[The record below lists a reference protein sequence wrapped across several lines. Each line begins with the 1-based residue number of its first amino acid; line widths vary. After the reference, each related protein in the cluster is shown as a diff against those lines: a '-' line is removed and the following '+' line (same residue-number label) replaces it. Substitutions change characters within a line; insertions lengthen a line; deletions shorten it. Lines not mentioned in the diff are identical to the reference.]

1 MNSFRRRCLGLVLA
15 PLLLAL
21 PACQRPEEAPKPLDL
36 VPREH
41 MAQMLADLHQLEA
54 QVENSRLPPDSA
66 RALFL
71 AQQKSLYWKHE
82 VSDSTFQ
89 RSYRYYG
96 IHGKDLN
103 EIYAAVIDTLSKR
116 EARLNPATANQPPA
130 DQWGP
135 PPKTN

>member
-1 MNSFRRRCLGLVLA
+1 MLA

-21 PACQRPEEAPKPLDL
+21 PACDVPEVAPPPADL
-36 VPREH
+36 VPREK

-54 QVENSRLPPDSA
+54 QVESSRLAPDSA

-71 AQQKSLYWKHE
+71 AQHKNLLWKHE

-96 IHGKDLN
+96 IHNKDLN
-103 EIYAAVIDTLSKR
+103 EIYAGVIDTLSHR
-116 EARLNPATANQPPA
+116 EAKLNPATANQPPA

-135 PPKTN
+135 PPAKTN

>member
-1 MNSFRRRCLGLVLA
+1 VLA

-21 PACQRPEEAPKPLDL
+21 PACQRPEEPPKPVDL

-54 QVENSRLPPDSA
+54 QVESSRLSPDSA

-71 AQQKSLYWKHE
+71 AQQKNLLWKHE
-82 VSDSTFQ
+82 VTDSAFQ

-103 EIYAAVIDTLSKR
+103 EIYAGVIDTLNHR
-116 EARLNPATANQPPA
+116 EARLNPATANQAAA

-135 PPKTN
+135 PPPKTN